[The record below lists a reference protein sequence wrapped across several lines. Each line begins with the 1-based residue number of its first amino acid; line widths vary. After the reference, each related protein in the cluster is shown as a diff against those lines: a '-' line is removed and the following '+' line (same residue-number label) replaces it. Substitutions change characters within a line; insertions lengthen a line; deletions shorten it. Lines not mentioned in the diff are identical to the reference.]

1 MKTLT
6 VLLLLLASTVS
17 AAEAKKMLLLNVS
30 GGEMPGDASAQVALS
45 EEHPQKPGGVTLKVT
60 FAGSAFGQSKN
71 RNWAGY
77 RWMKFY
83 AFNPGD
89 KPVAAYLA
97 TRDKDTTGW
106 ETRGDIGCNIA
117 PGANNVAIDLGAL
130 KRNQSPK
137 PMDLSALTSWY
148 IASEAKEPVFL
159 GDLWLEGEGGAAPKA
174 EGTAKTEGAPVR
186 LEGTVQGKKIVLEG
200 RIRLELDVVKIEGV
214 AEGGAAE
221 TKPQPAAPTAPAA
234 PAAQGGERKMLLD
247 TNAGELT
254 QDHSAPCALSVDHA
268 KELGGKSMKVDF
280 KAGTAFGVGYWGA
293 VGPSNWEGYA
303 SFRCEAFNPT
313 DQVLSLG
320 LVIRDKKTGY
330 ENRAD
335 LSFRLTP
342 GLNKVSVPIQA
353 LVSNAGAPLDRAS
366 ISHWYIACDKD
377 VSLYFA
383 NFRLEKE

>member
-1 MKTLT
+1 MKMLAA
-6 VLLLLLASTVS
+6 LLLLTSAVS

-45 EEHPQKPGGVTLKVT
+45 EEHPEKPGGVTLKVT

-89 KPVAAYLA
+89 KAVAAYLA
-97 TRDKDTTGW
+97 TRDKETTGW
-106 ETRGDIGCNIA
+106 ETRGDTSFTIA

-137 PMDLSALTSWY
+137 PMDLSSLTSWY
-148 IASEAKEPVFL
+148 FASEAKEPVFI
-159 GDLWLEGEGGAAPKA
+159 GDLWLEGEGGVPKA
-174 EGTAKTEGAPVR
+174 EGAPVR

-221 TKPQPAAPTAPAA
+221 TKPQTTAPAE
-234 PAAQGGERKMLLD
+234 PAEKQADRLVLLD
-247 TNAGELT
+247 TNAGQLS
-254 QDHSAPCALSVDHA
+254 QDHSAPCAISEDHA

-293 VGPSNWEGYA
+293 VGPSNWEGYGA
-303 SFRCEAFNPT
+303 FRCEAFNPT
-313 DQVLSLG
+313 DQIIGLG
-320 LVIRDKKTGY
+320 LTVRDKKTGY

-353 LVSNAGAPLDRAS
+353 LVSNAGAPLDKAS
-366 ISHWYIACDKD
+366 ITHWYIACDKD
-377 VSLYFA
+377 VTLYFA

>member
-1 MKTLT
+1 MKTLA
-6 VLLLLLASTVS
+6 VLLLFASTVS

-45 EEHPQKPGGVTLKVT
+45 EEHPQKPGGVTLKAT

-71 RNWAGY
+71 RDWTAC

-97 TRDKDTTGW
+97 TRDKDTVGW
-106 ETRGDIGCNIA
+106 ETRGDVSFTIA

-137 PMDLSALTSWY
+137 PMDLSSLTCWY
-148 IASEAKEPVFL
+148 IASDAKEPVFF

-174 EGTAKTEGAPVR
+174 EGTAKAEGTPVR
-186 LEGTVQGKKIVLEG
+186 LEGTLQGKKIVLEG

-214 AEGGAAE
+214 AEAEGGDA
-221 TKPQPAAPTAPAA
+221 KPQPAAPAEPAEKK
-234 PAAQGGERKMLLD
+234 PDRLMLLD
-247 TNAGELT
+247 TNAGQIS
-254 QDHSAPCALSVDHA
+254 QDHSAACSISEDHA
-268 KELGGKSMKVDF
+268 KELGGKSMKVEF

-293 VGPSNWEGYA
+293 TGPSNWEGYGV
-303 SFRCEAFNPT
+303 FRFEAFNPS
-313 DQVLSLG
+313 DQVLGLG
-320 LVIRDKKTGY
+320 LTIRDKKTGY

-353 LVSNAGAPLDRAS
+353 LVSNAGAPLDRTA
-366 ISHWYIACDKD
+366 ITHWYIGCEKD